1 MLNKRAIGV
10 ILTLM
15 SISLLLTAC
24 GPSAEE
30 LLARDNARNAALA
43 AQARVADLEEE
54 LLALPNAIA
63 TKEAEVAALEAELV
77 LLQEEYYSLGGGSR

>member
-1 MLNKRAIGV
+1 MLNKRVLGG
-10 ILTLM
+10 ILVLI

-30 LLARDNARNAALA
+30 LLARDNARSAALA

-54 LLALPNAIA
+54 LLALPDAITA
-63 TKEAEVAALEAELV
+63 KEAEVAALEAELV
-77 LLQEEYYSLGGGSR
+77 QLQEEYYSLGGGSR